1 MADVLFSE
9 GTVQFSYL
17 CSLEFSTWR
26 MKGISVKSNTN
37 DPTSEKPSKMP
48 SEIPPLLPLALPS
61 GYPHSIE
68 SVLAKALGDCSL
80 Y

>member
-1 MADVLFSE
+1 
-9 GTVQFSYL
+9 
-17 CSLEFSTWR
+17 

-80 Y
+80 YKLTTCMFRKGDFKTENSQLISNTGY